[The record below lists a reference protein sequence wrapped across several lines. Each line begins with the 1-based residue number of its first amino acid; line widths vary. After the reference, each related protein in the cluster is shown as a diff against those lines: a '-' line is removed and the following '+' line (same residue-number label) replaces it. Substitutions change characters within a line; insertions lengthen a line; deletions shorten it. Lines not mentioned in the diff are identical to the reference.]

1 MNAEII
7 KQYDAFKAGDI
18 TKDEWTL
25 FMCDELENFIK
36 SRMNSNHRLTS
47 GEFEDMMQAGKMAVV
62 ANIDRYD
69 PHKSAPTSFFV
80 DHIDEFQRKAC
91 NYEGANTYTRNVL
104 MQVEKVAKSLG
115 VEADR
120 VDLNYVSKVTKI
132 GTKTLKKAMEHRKT
146 RVSLEDL
153 HNVSGA
159 ENPEKTY
166 FRREESKYI
175 QRIVEK
181 CTPLEQFLLSMT
193 IMGDNRLTLAKTVK
207 LLKKDEYRV
216 RFGEEIR
223 GSKITENML
232 EQRISKVLRK
242 LRNDPDFDRFIDRS
256 EYRQEL
262 VEVF

>member
-1 MNAEII
+1 M
-7 KQYDAFKAGDI
+7 
-18 TKDEWTL
+18 
-25 FMCDELENFIK
+25 
-36 SRMNSNHRLTS
+36 
-47 GEFEDMMQAGKMAVV
+47 
-62 ANIDRYD
+62 
-69 PHKSAPTSFFV
+69 
-80 DHIDEFQRKAC
+80 
-91 NYEGANTYTRNVL
+91 
-104 MQVEKVAKSLG
+104 
-115 VEADR
+115 
-120 VDLNYVSKVTKI
+120 
-132 GTKTLKKAMEHRKT
+132 
-146 RVSLEDL
+146 
-153 HNVSGA
+153 
-159 ENPEKTY
+159 
-166 FRREESKYI
+166 
-175 QRIVEK
+175 EK